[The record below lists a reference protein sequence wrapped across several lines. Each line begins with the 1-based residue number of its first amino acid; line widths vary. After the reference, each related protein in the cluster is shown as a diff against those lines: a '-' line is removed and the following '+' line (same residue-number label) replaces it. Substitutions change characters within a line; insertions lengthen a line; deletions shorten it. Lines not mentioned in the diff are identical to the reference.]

1 MAKKIRIFVLFLILS
16 VIFKY
21 GYGIYMVSG
30 NSMNPSMSDK
40 SLLLVK
46 KTSYDFENPRLG
58 DIIVLY
64 DFEEDDFLI
73 KRVLAIAGDSVEI
86 VDGIIYINDEIH
98 EDIFSHDIIG
108 VYSEHSGRPI
118 ATADDPLI
126 VVPEGYVWVIGDN
139 RRDTWYGIVS
149 IQDIIGGL

>member
-1 MAKKIRIFVLFLILS
+1 
-16 VIFKY
+16 
-21 GYGIYMVSG
+21 MVSG
-30 NSMNPSMSDK
+30 NSMSPSMSDK

-86 VDGIIYINDEIH
+86 VDGIIYINDKP
-98 EDIFSHDIIG
+98 SP
-108 VYSEHSGRPI
+108 Y
-118 ATADDPLI
+118 T
-126 VVPEGYVWVIGDN
+126 
-139 RRDTWYGIVS
+139 T
-149 IQDIIGGL
+149 